1 MCAGW
6 RSGPRAAGSPVAEAS
21 IAMFVDY
28 GSPLARRVAG
38 DIWSGL
44 ARAALEAGYARTSAF
59 WESLVEPER
68 PPIPGGPAVQIF
80 VLGQD
85 RPEAV
90 EEVGEAAEPGSS
102 GVYGV
107 VVAVPHRPSP
117 LAGSLLYQGVE
128 RLKGRGVRAG
138 AIEPALLH
146 ALPSECE
153 AYARRLLG
161 HVRR

>member
-1 MCAGW
+1 
-6 RSGPRAAGSPVAEAS
+6 
-21 IAMFVDY
+21 MFVDY

-44 ARAALEAGYARTSAF
+44 ARAALDAGYSRTSAY
-59 WESLVEPER
+59 WESLDEPELQA
-68 PPIPGGPAVQIF
+68 IPGDTTVQIF

-90 EEVGEAAEPGSS
+90 EGVGEAALTDGS
-102 GVYGV
+102 GVYGL

-117 LAGSLLYQGVE
+117 LTGSLLYQGVE

-153 AYARRLLG
+153 AYARKLLG
-161 HVRR
+161 HVRRQEVAG

>member
-1 MCAGW
+1 M
-6 RSGPRAAGSPVAEAS
+6 AEAS
-21 IAMFVDY
+21 IAVFVDY

-44 ARAALEAGYARTSAF
+44 ARAVLDAGYSRTSAF
-59 WESLVEPER
+59 WESLEEPEL
-68 PPIPGGPAVQIF
+68 PAIPGGPTVQIF
-80 VLGQD
+80 VVGQD

-90 EEVGEAAEPGSS
+90 EEVGEASEPGVS

-138 AIEPALLH
+138 VIEPALLH

>member
-1 MCAGW
+1 M
-6 RSGPRAAGSPVAEAS
+6 AEAS

-44 ARAALEAGYARTSAF
+44 ARAALEAGYARTLAF

-153 AYARRLLG
+153 AYARKLLG